1 MKEKPS
7 CKNGF
12 HSVALSGLNNIFQV
26 LWVLFTVRSVRDGA
40 DQDPSAQTRRFE
52 GGWPCYWHTYRNSDD
67 FIM

>member
-26 LWVLFTVRSVRDGA
+26 LWVPRHRHADLKEDGPATGMLTETVM
-40 DQDPSAQTRRFE
+40 
-52 GGWPCYWHTYRNSDD
+52 
-67 FIM
+67 IL